1 MGDRQNREG
10 MMPPINGTISLAL
23 TPPTVRVG
31 RKIAANAAALF
42 SVKLHRILVDA
53 ADQGRGR

>member
-1 MGDRQNREG
+1 
-10 MMPPINGTISLAL
+10 MPPINGTISLAL